1 MSSAMSPFFRD
12 TAFDPF
18 LFAAIDE
25 APNGML
31 LSVQSAIARLDLDPW
46 REAASLSSMAPTA
59 ATERLTSLLSSLP
72 SSQLKAP
79 ATATIARL
87 VGLLPRAARVP
98 AWTPA
103 AASLSKTKVSWPAAL
118 CVILVLVV
126 IGVAQYVERRAPDMA
141 TPVGGWPATSAHDA
155 GSTKPAE

>member
-46 REAASLSSMAPTA
+46 SEAASLSSMARPA
-59 ATERLTSLLSSLP
+59 ATERLTWLLSSLP

-87 VGLLPRAARVP
+87 VGLLPRAAKRDS
-98 AWTPA
+98 WTPA
-103 AASLSKTKVSWPAAL
+103 AVTLTKTKGYGPATI
-118 CVILVLVV
+118 CVIVVLLA
-126 IGVAQYVERRAPDMA
+126 IAVAQFIQRRAPDA
-141 TPVGGWPATSAHDA
+141 STYFGGPTTSAGEADKA
-155 GSTKPAE
+155 KSPE